1 MFDFPRSRT
10 LTLLLS
16 VTAFLFVAAQFSLT
30 SFFHIAKDNTFFYL
44 AFVVFGLLSL
54 WACWKESHR
63 NPSLFMR
70 ELLRIYAPVACLF
83 AIGVTFSSHFHFL
96 VSLAVGLYVISA
108 FAYWSLIVIRQEQ
121 QRKNPVQ
128 EKSQSL
134 TLSLN
139 RFHKKH
145 GTFPLASVFFLTLLF
160 FAFAVTNLTRF
171 AAVDEPLW
179 MDGRITRFWKN
190 LSERDLEKTN
200 ISDKPGI
207 TVALASGVGLFF
219 VTPKEYRDTRFVYT
233 AKNADLDIQDLY
245 LAFRLPL
252 LLVITAFL
260 PFFYFLLVP
269 LFGTATALSS
279 YAFIALSPL
288 LIGMSKIVNPDAL
301 LWLFVPL
308 SFLSFLVFIK
318 KKTFR
323 TLILSGVFL
332 GLALLTK
339 YVANFLILYF
349 FGYIFLRF
357 LLEKSETTSFTSYF
371 QQELKFFLIWLGTGL
386 SVLYLLFPALWVEPA
401 RILSGTL
408 YSQAF
413 EKIAPLFIGLI
424 TFILVDQYFWR
435 SRVATFVMEYGRRC
449 RFLITRFLLG
459 FFLVVSFM
467 VLLNSML
474 GMPLLDFMSLLASPK
489 STSDGSIALE
499 VFLTNFYPLL
509 FGIPAIA
516 LLSVL
521 IALLATLFKNIF
533 DTSPGKE
540 VLAIVVF
547 ILLYF
552 VGSTVNEVVLINRY
566 QIVLYPLMGVLGGI
580 GFSLL
585 LSRLN
590 ARFQLLKKLD
600 ESYHIGFLCLSLY
613 LGIILFYTPF
623 PLSYA
628 SVLLPPAYTIDI
640 KDMGSGSYEAAE
652 YLNSLPDPHNLVIWT
667 DKRGVC
673 KFFVGTCLD
682 GFNFSEI
689 PSNALDYVVIST
701 GRESRTER
709 MLVNPYLLNDDGLI
723 HFDTYYQ
730 KTDPVYELLINGRP
744 GQFVRV
750 FPFKPLP

>member
-1 MFDFPRSRT
+1 MVGFRHSRI
-10 LTLLLS
+10 LMLLLS
-16 VTAFLFVAAQFSLT
+16 MAAFLFVAQQL
-30 SFFHIAKDNTFFYL
+30 SFTAFLHITQENTFFYI
-44 AFVVFGLLSL
+44 AFVFLGFASL
-54 WACWKESHR
+54 WACWKEFGR
-63 NPSLFMR
+63 QTSLLIR
-70 ELLRIYAPVACLF
+70 ELLIIYAPVACLF
-83 AIGVTFSSHFHFL
+83 AIGITLSSNFHFL
-96 VSLAVGLYVISA
+96 VSLAVGLYVISI
-108 FAYWSLIVIRQEQ
+108 FVYWSLMVIRQEL
-121 QRKNPVQ
+121 
-128 EKSQSL
+128 EKQSL
-134 TLSLN
+134 IQEPSSSSTFSVHH
-139 RFHKKH
+139 FHKKH
-145 GTFPLASVFFLTLLF
+145 GSFPLASVFFLTLLF
-160 FAFAVTNLTRF
+160 FAFAATNLTRF

-219 VTPKEYRDTRFVYT
+219 VEPKEYRDTRFVYS
-233 AKNADLDIQDLY
+233 AKNADLDIRDLY

-260 PFFYFLLVP
+260 PCFYFLLVP
-269 LFGTATALSS
+269 LFGTTTALYS

-308 SFLSFLVFIK
+308 SFLSLLVFNK
-318 KKTFR
+318 KKTIG
-323 TLILSGVFL
+323 TLILSGIFL

-349 FGYIFLRF
+349 FGYIFLRYLLKQSADISFSDYLKQELRFF
-357 LLEKSETTSFTSYF
+357 LL
-371 QQELKFFLIWLGTGL
+371 WLGTGL
-386 SVLYLLFPALWVEPA
+386 SVLYLLLPALWVEPA

-408 YSQAF
+408 LSQAF
-413 EKIAPLFIGLI
+413 EKVAFLFIGLI
-424 TFILVDQYFWR
+424 VFILIDQYYWR
-435 SRVATFVMEYGRRC
+435 ARIMTVVMEYGRRAAWLMP
-449 RFLITRFLLG
+449 RLIVGIFLLI
-459 FFLVVSFM
+459 VCI
-467 VLLNSML
+467 VLTNSML
-474 GMPLLDFMSLLASPK
+474 GMPFMDFMSILASPK
-489 STSDGSIALE
+489 STTQGNAFKI
-499 VFLTNFYPLL
+499 FLTNFYPLL

-521 IALLATLFKNIF
+521 IALFGIFLKNSSAIIY
-533 DTSPGKE
+533 GKE
-540 VLAIVVF
+540 MLAIVVF

-552 VGSTVNEVVLINRY
+552 IGSTVNEVVLINRY
-566 QIVLYPLMGVLGGI
+566 QIVLYPLIGILAGI
-580 GFSLL
+580 GFTLL
-585 LSRLN
+585 MSRFKE
-590 ARFQLLKKLD
+590 RFQLLKQWD
-600 ESYHIGFLCLSLY
+600 NRYHIGFFFVSLCLCV
-613 LGIILFYTPF
+613 ILWRTPF

-652 YLNSLPDPHNLVIWT
+652 YLNNLPDAHNLVVWT

-689 PSNALDYVVIST
+689 PSNELDYVVIST

-723 HFDTYYQ
+723 RFDTYYQ
-730 KTDPVYELLINGRP
+730 KTDPVYELLINGRS
-744 GQFVRV
+744 GQFVRI
-750 FPFKPLP
+750 FPFQSFE

>member
-1 MFDFPRSRT
+1 MTDFPRSRI
-10 LTLLLS
+10 LILPLF
-16 VTAFLFVAAQFSLT
+16 VTAFLFIAAQFPSA
-30 SFFHIAKDNTFFYL
+30 SFFHIARDNTFFYL
-44 AFVVFGLLSL
+44 AFVIFGIASVWLS
-54 WACWKESHR
+54 WQTSHQR
-63 NPSLFMR
+63 ISFFAR
-70 ELLRIYAPVACLF
+70 EMLYMYAPIACLF
-83 AIGVTFSSHFHFL
+83 AIGTTFSSHFHFL

-108 FAYWSLIVIRQEQ
+108 FAYWSFLIYQKQ
-121 QRKNPVQ
+121 WKGDASKKKLHSPAL
-128 EKSQSL
+128 SL
-134 TLSLN
+134 T
-139 RFHKKH
+139 RFHTKH
-145 GTFPLASVFFLTLLF
+145 GTFPLASVFCLTLLF
-160 FAFAVTNLTRF
+160 FAFAATNLTHF

-207 TVALASGVGLFF
+207 TVALASGAGLFF
-219 VTPKEYRDTRFVYT
+219 VEPKEYRDTRFVYA
-233 AKNADLDIQDLY
+233 AKNADADIKDLY

-269 LFGTATALSS
+269 LFGATVALYS

-288 LIGMSKIVNPDAL
+288 LIGMSKIVNPDSL

-308 SFLSFLVFIK
+308 SFLSFLVFVRK
-318 KKTFR
+318 KSFGI
-323 TLILSGVFL
+323 LIVSGVFL

-349 FGYIFLRF
+349 FGYLFLRY
-357 LLEKSETTSFTSYF
+357 LLEKSEGTSFADYF
-371 QQELKFFLIWLGTGL
+371 KNELQFFLIWLGTGL

-413 EKIAPLFIGLI
+413 EKVAPLFIGLI
-424 TFILVDQYFWR
+424 AFILIDQYLWR
-435 SRVATFVMEYGRRC
+435 SRVASFLMEYGRRG
-449 RFLITRFLLG
+449 RFLITWLFLG
-459 FFLVVSFM
+459 FFLSVSLM
-467 VLLNSML
+467 VIANSML
-474 GMPLLDFMSLLASPK
+474 GMLWIDFMSLLASPK
-489 STSDGSIALE
+489 STSMGAIDPSI
-499 VFLTNFYPLL
+499 FLTNFYPLL
-509 FGIPAIA
+509 FGIPVIT
-516 LLSVL
+516 LLGVL
-521 IALLATLFKNIF
+521 IAVLATLFKNTH
-533 DTSPGKE
+533 DTSSGKE
-540 VLAIVVF
+540 VIALVVF

-580 GFSLL
+580 GFSILM
-585 LSRLN
+585 SRLKKK
-590 ARFQLLKKLD
+590 FQPLKKWD
-600 ESYHIGFLCLSLY
+600 DAYRIGFFFVVFCLC
-613 LGIILFYTPF
+613 IILIRTPF

-628 SVLLPPAYTIDI
+628 SALLPPVYTIDI

-652 YLNSLPDPHNLVIWT
+652 YLNSLPDAHSLAIWT

-689 PSNALDYVVIST
+689 PSEELDYVIIST

-709 MLVNPYLLNDDGLI
+709 MLVNPYLLNDEGLI
-723 HFDTYYQ
+723 RFDTYYQ
-730 KTDPVYELLINGRP
+730 KTDPVYELLINGRA
-744 GQFVRV
+744 GQFVRI
-750 FPFKPLP
+750 FPFTPLP